1 MERNFQLQVFQNTKD
16 SLPSFQKFSDR
27 QLLQFWQNVFSIF
40 LIFQV
45 SKTRGIKYA
54 SLVSNGNLPSTNTD
68 LGVSANLKFLL
79 SSTTDLS
86 NIVVDDSFK
95 NIILEDGEG
104 SLRVIQVVK
113 ETYLI
118 VRTVKYM
125 NEDVVDEAL
134 LNCINLIKLI
144 DSLILKTSGSSK
156 SLLK

>member
-1 MERNFQLQVFQNTKD
+1 
-16 SLPSFQKFSDR
+16 
-27 QLLQFWQNVFSIF
+27 
-40 LIFQV
+40 V

>member
-1 MERNFQLQVFQNTKD
+1 
-16 SLPSFQKFSDR
+16 
-27 QLLQFWQNVFSIF
+27 
-40 LIFQV
+40 V

-54 SLVSNGNLPSTNTD
+54 SIVSNGNLPSTNTD

-86 NIVVDDSFK
+86 NIVDDSFK

-125 NEDVVDEAL
+125 NEDVIDEAL
-134 LNCINLIKLI
+134 TKCLILVKLI